1 MKKLLRHPDSVM
13 CMSNVRGKYVVHPS
27 PLKFSFYF
35 SANDRYSHGIRVRPV
50 FNPEKMLPSMVGSLK
65 LCDDWEYVPGKLDK
79 DVSEKDVKSM
89 KAFFR
94 RYVVLF
100 CMVWDEQLQDG
111 VLDYYLTGRISFHD
125 LLEDIDFYTQYKAE
139 LDNIQDVSQ
148 LEQFCRD
155 IHLVNL
161 RDN

>member
-1 MKKLLRHPDSVM
+1 
-13 CMSNVRGKYVVHPS
+13 
-27 PLKFSFYF
+27 
-35 SANDRYSHGIRVRPV
+35 
-50 FNPEKMLPSMVGSLK
+50 MVGSLK

-79 DVSEKDVKSM
+79 DVSEKDIKSM

-94 RYVVLF
+94 KYVVLF

-125 LLEDIDFYTQYKAE
+125 LIEDIDFYTQYKAE
-139 LDNIQDVSQ
+139 LDNVQDVDQ
-148 LEQFCRD
+148 LEQFCRNN
-155 IHLVNL
+155 HLVNL